1 MGFWDFLDVTK
12 NYLWH
17 HFSIKTSE
25 FRLNLLAKS
34 VAKSGQWTNIFGQ
47 WYGFSR
53 KNLKNGQISGQ
64 MAKLWPN
71 IF

>member
-12 NYLWH
+12 NYLWY

-47 WYGFSR
+47 
-53 KNLKNGQISGQ
+53 
-64 MAKLWPN
+64 
-71 IF
+71 